1 MTGSCVYGG
10 VPASCYTDSQCQ
22 AMYGPGYACMSGDCV
37 YVGQMCTEGAVKV
50 LSYCPDGT
58 TWKTRDVCRFGNWIH
73 ESQVCPQCSAGEAN
87 ILEYC
92 ADGTTWKTRQVCQ
105 NGAWKQE
112 TQPCPECAVGQTKD
126 IEYCADGVT
135 WKTQKTCE
143 NGVWIQQTNT
153 KPCPQC
159 WPEGTNE
166 IVDRCSDGETWKTQR
181 TCQNGVWVQQA
192 NTKPCPQCWPEGK
205 RVESDKKCLM
215 GGRNFFGQD
224 PLWVDICTD
233 GQWHRE
239 EMSCIL
245 PACLIATATYGS
257 ELSPEVQFL
266 RNFRDQSVLQ
276 TRAGRQFMVAFNL
289 WYYSFSP
296 TVAQFIGTNEG
307 ARTLARGILY
317 PLMGILH
324 ISSVTFSAL
333 ASRPELAALAGGV
346 VASSLIG
353 LVYVAMPLAGVF
365 WVFRR
370 RIDNRTQRTVTTYIA
385 ILIAL
390 LLDGFIISELL
401 GLDIML
407 TFVSA
412 GIVLSFLGA
421 GSILPAF
428 KIIETVKR
436 RF

>member
-1 MTGSCVYGG
+1 
-10 VPASCYTDSQCQ
+10 
-22 AMYGPGYACMSGDCV
+22 
-37 YVGQMCTEGAVKV
+37 
-50 LSYCPDGT
+50 
-58 TWKTRDVCRFGNWIH
+58 
-73 ESQVCPQCSAGEAN
+73 
-87 ILEYC
+87 
-92 ADGTTWKTRQVCQ
+92 
-105 NGAWKQE
+105 
-112 TQPCPECAVGQTKD
+112 
-126 IEYCADGVT
+126 
-135 WKTQKTCE
+135 
-143 NGVWIQQTNT
+143 
-153 KPCPQC
+153 
-159 WPEGTNE
+159 
-166 IVDRCSDGETWKTQR
+166 
-181 TCQNGVWVQQA
+181 
-192 NTKPCPQCWPEGK
+192 
-205 RVESDKKCLM
+205 M

-276 TRAGRQFMVAFNL
+276 TRAGRQFMIAFNL

-296 TVAQFIGTNEG
+296 SVAQFIGTHEI
-307 ARTLARGILY
+307 ARTVARGILY